1 MNYVKLLKSINEL
14 VVKKG
19 ELLQRA
25 LVSDD
30 ALSYHLKT
38 NVDKNW
44 TDVDLNTE
52 LDEKIELDIYNS
64 LSKEFPELGFHLEE
78 HQDLNNQEKE
88 FTCFIDPIDGSK
100 YFAKKVPFFAIS
112 VGVLKGKE
120 PVLGVIY
127 NPISN
132 QLYSGAEGIH
142 TTLNGKEVEV
152 SKETN
157 PQSAMISVDLA
168 SHKENWDSEKDWM
181 NEKLS
186 DLINTFGKVRLL
198 GNGALS
204 CAWTATGGLDAFV
217 SLWGHGSKPFDIMA
231 GKALIKYA
239 GGKTIDLKVPG
250 IKQPRFIGGN
260 STLVEYICELLL
272 HGNR

>member
-1 MNYVKLLKSINEL
+1 MNYVKLLESINEL
-14 VVKKG
+14 VVKEG
-19 ELLQRA
+19 EFLQKALL
-25 LVSDD
+25 SND
-30 ALSYHLKT
+30 ALNFHLKS
-38 NVDKNW
+38 NKNKNW
-44 TDVDLNTE
+44 SDLDLNTE
-52 LDEKIELDIYNS
+52 LDEKIEMDIYNK
-64 LSKEFPELGFHLEE
+64 LSKEFPELGFLLEE
-78 HQDLNNQEKE
+78 HEELNNKGKE

-112 VGVLKGKE
+112 VGVLKGDV

-132 QLYSGAEGIH
+132 QLYSAAEGIP
-142 TTLNGKEVEV
+142 TTLNGVEV
-152 SKETN
+152 KVSEETN

-168 SHKENWDSEKDWM
+168 SHKENWDSEKVWM
-181 NEKLS
+181 NEKLAQ
-186 DLINTFGKVRLL
+186 LINNFGKVRLF

-204 CAWTATGGLDAFV
+204 CAWSATGGLDAFV

-239 GGKTIDLKVPG
+239 GGKTIDLRIPG

-260 STLVEYICELLL
+260 EVLVEEISRILLT
-272 HGNR
+272 

>member
-1 MNYVKLLKSINEL
+1 MNYVKLLKSINTL
-14 VVKKG
+14 VVKEG
-19 ELLQRA
+19 ELLQKA
-25 LVSDD
+25 LSSED

-38 NVDKNW
+38 NTDKDW

-52 LDEKIELDIYNS
+52 LDEKIEIDIYNN

-78 HQDLNNQEKE
+78 HQDLNSNKKE

-112 VGVLKGKE
+112 VGVMKGDE
-120 PVLGVIY
+120 PILGVIY

-132 QLYSGAEGIH
+132 QLYSGAEGIP
-142 TTLNGKEVEV
+142 TTLNGIEVNV
-152 SKETN
+152 SGETN

-168 SHKENWDSEKDWM
+168 SHKENWKSEKDWM
-181 NEKLS
+181 NQKLTE
-186 DLINTFGKVRLL
+186 LINSFGKVRLL

-204 CAWTATGGLDAFV
+204 CAWTASGGLDAFV

-239 GGKTIDLKVPG
+239 GGKTVDLKIPG

-260 STLVEYICELLL
+260 AVLVDEISKILIT
-272 HGNR
+272 

>member
-1 MNYVKLLKSINEL
+1 MNYVQLLKSINKL
-14 VVKKG
+14 VVKEG
-19 ELLQRA
+19 ELLQKA
-25 LVSDD
+25 LVSEE

-38 NVDKNW
+38 NIDKDW
-44 TDVDLNTE
+44 TDTDLNTE
-52 LDEKIELDIYNS
+52 LDEKIELDIHKN
-64 LSKEFPELGFHLEE
+64 LSEEFPELGFHLEE
-78 HQDLNNQEKE
+78 HENLNDTKKE
-88 FTCFIDPIDGSK
+88 YTCYIDPIDGSK

-112 VGVLKGKE
+112 VGILKGDE

-132 QLYSGAEGIH
+132 QLYSGAEGIA
-142 TTLNGKEVEV
+142 TTLNGKVAEV
-152 SKETN
+152 SKEQN

-168 SHKENWDSEKDWM
+168 SHKENWE
-181 NEKLS
+181 NEKTWMKEKLTE
-186 DLINTFGKVRLL
+186 LIENFGKVRLL

-204 CAWTATGGLDAFV
+204 CAWSATGGLDAFI

-239 GGKTIDLKVPG
+239 GGKTVDLKIPG

-260 STLVEYICELLL
+260 EALVNEISRILLK
-272 HGNR
+272 